1 MYIPRGWLLISS
13 PVWLCYKETTVNP
26 QNNHGN
32 WYFQYTLVLTQHHEN
47 IKNHQDK
54 HSYIK
59 PFIDIYN
66 WGGIN
71 YITFASASKK
81 SEKKKNLDIELNAL
95 LMWILMYFI
104 LMRLC

>member
-81 SEKKKNLDIELNAL
+81 SEKKKI
-95 LMWILMYFI
+95 WILN
-104 LMRLC
+104 